1 MDIPEN
7 QLVQLQTNKEVTHL
21 YKTFLEILENIK
33 QQHDTMLSKAA
44 INVDEAYLKDIN
56 YFTKEFHELLRK
68 RILDNGNDTSRALLT
83 FLDYFDFQI
92 NPQKLKEAT
101 QKQKIVKKI
110 IVNSHLSDTI

>member
-7 QLVQLQTNKEVTHL
+7 NLVQLQTNKEITHL

-33 QQHDTMLSKAA
+33 QQHETMLSKASA
-44 INVDEAYLKDIN
+44 NVDKQYLKDIN
-56 YFTKEFHELLRK
+56 YFTKEFHEQLRK
-68 RILDNGNDTSRALLT
+68 RILDNGNDTARCLLS

-101 QKQKIVKKI
+101 QKQKITKKI